1 MDEVCS
7 LQLLTSVRRMVL
19 TLTQQNDESKEFV
32 RFFHRQLGGI
42 LQVGSVPIPNS
53 SSAVNPSWSRI
64 KKQNKTAVLIFHS
77 LLLLQD
83 SLSKFVGRTLKD
95 CGEDLLV
102 EISEI
107 LFNEL
112 AFFRLMQDL
121 DNSSSVSLAA
131 KHKNKKRAEQASKAK
146 CTLKVSFFFFF
157 LFTLCGFANVI
168 KVWMTG
174 RLKPFVNLFLRLG
187 KHGSW
192 WQ

>member
-7 LQLLTSVRRMVL
+7 FQLLTVVRRMVL

-42 LQVGSVPIPNS
+42 LQVGAAAAAAGCTSGPE
-53 SSAVNPSWSRI
+53 SSASD
-64 KKQNKTAVLIFHS
+64 S
-77 LLLLQD
+77 LSVSFFQD
-83 SLSKFVGRTLKD
+83 SLSKFEGRTLKD

-121 DNSSSVSLAA
+121 DNNSSGSPAVTS
-131 KHKNKKRAEQASKAK
+131 KNKNKRRAEQASKEK
-146 CTLKVSFFFFF
+146 HSPKV
-157 LFTLCGFANVI
+157 C
-168 KVWMTG
+168 
-174 RLKPFVNLFLRLG
+174 PFNPVSMRQIEG
-187 KHGSW
+187 HSPGD
-192 WQ
+192 